1 MLYDLTGIN
10 NPYSYSHN
18 AKRIVRWLGQTL
30 RRLDVVVKRIHEIE
44 NRNVCKY

>member
-18 AKRIVRWLGQTL
+18 AKRIVGWLGQIL
-30 RRLDVVVKRIHEIE
+30 SHLDVVVKRIQELE
-44 NRNVCKY
+44 NTNV